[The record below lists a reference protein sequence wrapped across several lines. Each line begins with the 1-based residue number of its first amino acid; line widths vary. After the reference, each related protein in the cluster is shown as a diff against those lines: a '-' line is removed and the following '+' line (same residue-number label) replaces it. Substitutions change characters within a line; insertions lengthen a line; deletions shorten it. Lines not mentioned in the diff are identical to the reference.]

1 MAYINGKEVLFA
13 GRLSGT
19 IAPTATYPISKNGK
33 YDVTDFASVEVDVEA
48 KAPEGYIKPSGTTY
62 ITDNGDYDV
71 SAYKTAKVQVS
82 KTEVAEQPSGN
93 IDITTNGIHDVS
105 SFKTATVNVAGSA
118 IPEGYIKPSG
128 TLTIDDLSKNGTR
141 IYVGNLEYIYLNIPT
156 FSGDA
161 EFE

>member
-13 GRLSGT
+13 GRLGGT

-33 YDVTDFASVEVDVEA
+33 YDVTDFASVEVNVEA
-48 KAPEGYIKPSGTTY
+48 KAPEGYIKPSETTY
-62 ITDNGDYDV
+62 ITANGDYDV
-71 SAYKTAKVQVS
+71 TASKTAKVQVP
-82 KTEVAEQPSGN
+82 KAEVFEPPLEN

-105 SFKTATVNVAGSA
+105 KFKKATVNVAGSA
-118 IPEGYIKPSG
+118 IPEGYLKPSG
-128 TLTIDDLSKNGTR
+128 TYDIIDLSKNGTR
-141 IYVGNLEYIYLNIPT
+141 IYVGNFEYIYLNIPT